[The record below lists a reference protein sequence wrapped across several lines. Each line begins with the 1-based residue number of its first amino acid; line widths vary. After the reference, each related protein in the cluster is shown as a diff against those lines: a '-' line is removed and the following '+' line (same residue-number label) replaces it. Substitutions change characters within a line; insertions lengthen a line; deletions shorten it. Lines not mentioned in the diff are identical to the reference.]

1 MFTDSETQRDGWM
14 ANPINDSTTFM
25 SMVVKLPFMS
35 PVTTQQ
41 NT

>member
-14 ANPINDSTTFM
+14 ANPIHDSTTFM